1 MKKTFV
7 SLAALT
13 LALSVCASGAMAAG
27 MGRGANFVD
36 ADGDGVCDNY
46 AEGGRGMGRGANFAD
61 ADGDGVCDNYAAGA
75 RPQDGT
81 GCANGFG
88 GGRGR

>member
-36 ADGDGVCDNY
+36 ANGDGVCDHY
-46 AEGGRGMGRGANFAD
+46 T
-61 ADGDGVCDNYAAGA
+61 AGA

-81 GCANGFG
+81 GRANGFG

>member
-46 AEGGRGMGRGANFAD
+46 A
-61 ADGDGVCDNYAAGA
+61 AGA

>member
-13 LALSVCASGAMAAG
+13 LALSVCASGAMAGG

-36 ADGDGVCDNY
+36 ADGDGVCDH
-46 AEGGRGMGRGANFAD
+46 
-61 ADGDGVCDNYAAGA
+61 YAAGA

-81 GCANGFG
+81 GRANGFG

>member
-13 LALSVCASGAMAAG
+13 LALSLCASGAMAAG
-27 MGRGANFVD
+27 MGRGANFAD
-36 ADGDGVCDNY
+36 ANGDGVCDNY
-46 AEGGRGMGRGANFAD
+46 AAGGRGMGRGANFAD
-61 ADGDGVCDNYAAGA
+61 ADGDGVCDHYAAGA

-81 GCANGFG
+81 GRANGFG